1 VRDQLDRV
9 RAPVLAVAG
18 EHDAVTPVANLEEI
32 AAGVPDGRLVVVDDA
47 GHLVPAEAPVTT
59 ARLLTGMLG

>member
-1 VRDQLDRV
+1 
-9 RAPVLAVAG
+9 
-18 EHDAVTPVANLEEI
+18 VANLEEI